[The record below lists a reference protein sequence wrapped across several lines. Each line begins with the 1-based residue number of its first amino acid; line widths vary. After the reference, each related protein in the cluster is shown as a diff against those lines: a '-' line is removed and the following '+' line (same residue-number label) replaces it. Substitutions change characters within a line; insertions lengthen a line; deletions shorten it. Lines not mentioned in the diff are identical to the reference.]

1 MPRFTKLA
9 PLAVAMA
16 LGTAAASLPG
26 VAFAQAAA
34 PQAQTQAQERP
45 SRIEGRI
52 AYLRTELKI
61 TDAQA
66 PLWEKVA
73 TVLRENDKARRDAF
87 TAMRGARDQK
97 PTALERL
104 DRRQKMAEQQAAS
117 TAKLRTA
124 LEPLYAAMTDEQKK
138 DADQLLAGGDRH
150 RGRMGHRR
158 T

>member
-1 MPRFTKLA
+1 MLRFTKFA
-9 PLAVAMA
+9 PLAVAVA

-26 VAFAQAAA
+26 AYAQPAT
-34 PQAQTQAQERP
+34 PQAQAQERP

-52 AYLRTELKI
+52 AFLRTELQI

-66 PLWEKVA
+66 PLWDAVA
-73 TVLRENDKARRDAF
+73 AVLRENDRTRRDAF
-87 TAMRGARDQK
+87 ARVHAARDQQ

-104 DRRQKMAEQQAAS
+104 ERRQKFAEQQAAS

-138 DADQLLAGGDRH
+138 NADQLLGGSRGH
-150 RGRMGHRR
+150 HGRMGHRR
-158 T
+158 I